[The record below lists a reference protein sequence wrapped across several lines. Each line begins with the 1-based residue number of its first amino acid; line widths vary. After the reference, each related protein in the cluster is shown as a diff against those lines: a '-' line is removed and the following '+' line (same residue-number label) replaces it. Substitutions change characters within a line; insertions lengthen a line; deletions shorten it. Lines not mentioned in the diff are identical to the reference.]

1 MATTTEHYGL
11 TKPDEADFFDMADW
25 NGNMDTIDSA
35 LAETAAQM
43 DGMGET
49 LTEMNGKIGTAADT
63 GTDTLFGLAKQGGSL
78 IKSIQRVTY
87 QPMRSTTEGS
97 VSIAEVNVAKCIVLF
112 ERLED
117 NSQYTSRINYTLTET
132 SIDLT
137 FSSASTDS
145 RLLGFWVVEFY

>member
-1 MATTTEHYGL
+1 MVTTEHYGL
-11 TKPDEADFFDMADW
+11 TKPDEADFFNVADW

-78 IKSIQRVTY
+78 IKSIQRVITAPGNEET
-87 QPMRSTTEGS
+87 QQTVAINR
-97 VSIAEVNVAKCIVLF
+97 VDAAKSIVIL
-112 ERLED
+112 ERLQDHRTYGATGVE
-117 NSQYTSRINYTLTET
+117 YTLTET
-132 SIDLT
+132 ALEITYSGFACGYT
-137 FSSASTDS
+137 MF
-145 RLLGFWVVEFY
+145 GFWIVEFI